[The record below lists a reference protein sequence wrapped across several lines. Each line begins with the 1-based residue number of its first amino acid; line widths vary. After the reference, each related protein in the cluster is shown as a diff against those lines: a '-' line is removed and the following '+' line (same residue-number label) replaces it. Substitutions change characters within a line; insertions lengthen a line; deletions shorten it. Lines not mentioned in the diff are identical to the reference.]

1 MFQCLKISKPLQ
13 VEQSHEYLTFLV
25 ILEVVSVSGTNT
37 TSGCEEFP
45 LLGEDA
51 LRQVAIV
58 HEVIRN
64 K

>member
-1 MFQCLKISKPLQ
+1 MFQCSKISKPLQ
-13 VEQSHEYLTFLV
+13 VEQSHESLAFLV
-25 ILEVVSVSGTNT
+25 ILEVVSVLGTKT

-45 LLGEDA
+45 LLGEDV
-51 LRQVAIV
+51 LRQVEIV